1 LRTLKPLLLP
11 AILLLIAATCQAADK
26 WTEYRSGP
34 FRVISDARDKP
45 AREALATLEQ
55 VRFVL
60 GNFLGSKNGLG
71 TVWPIELI
79 LFSNQKEYG
88 PHALPQTFVPG
99 GSAMLAAWT
108 GDAPLPHPFLR
119 DVAELLIQDNA
130 GPLPEKI
137 ETALTD
143 LFSTI
148 QVSGTKVTLGAPPGA
163 GELPEPRMRA
173 WARIQ
178 LLATNPDYTGKL
190 RVYLNNLQQ
199 SGDEDAAVK
208 NAFDL
213 SRTDFD
219 KRVDAYYK
227 AGQFQ
232 SITFGG
238 AALAPNRD
246 FIEKPVPDT
255 SLIMQELKLAGK
267 EFVAGTPRAM
277 AARGTPESLQAAVKA
292 NPKWA
297 EPHAKLAALENNPQ
311 TKIAELKQAT
321 SLQPRNFEY
330 WLALAH
336 AQEAA
341 EQFDDAAKSWARA
354 EIAAPNEDERSRIH
368 VARTEESEK
377 RAEYDIELKKR
388 LAALRAADLER
399 IKKDAADEV
408 HAAEAAANARLGG
421 LKQGEKPVAWWT
433 QEQGEY
439 VTGTLTRIECLSG
452 SMRFTIQTASNATL
466 RLAVEDPKQLTVR
479 DGTAEFACGVQ
490 RPTRKIGVVHD
501 GKPNAK
507 LSTTGNVKVVEFPK

>member
-1 LRTLKPLLLP
+1 MLLLT
-11 AILLLIAATCQAADK
+11 AAGSQAADK

-34 FRVISDARDKP
+34 FRVVSNAGDKP
-45 AREALATLEQ
+45 AREALTTLEQ

-60 GNFLGSKNGLG
+60 GTYLGSKNGLD
-71 TVWPIELI
+71 TVWPIQLV
-79 LFSNQKEYG
+79 LFANQKEYG
-88 PHALPQTFVPG
+88 PHALPQTFIPG
-99 GSAMLAAWT
+99 GSTMLAAWT
-108 GDAPLPHPFLR
+108 ADTPLPHPFLR
-119 DVAELLIQDNA
+119 DVTEILLQDNA
-130 GPLPEKI
+130 GPLPARI

-148 QVSGTKVTLGAPPGA
+148 QVNAGTKVTLGTPPA
-163 GELPEPRMRA
+163 SGELPEPRMRN

-190 RVYLNNLQQ
+190 RVYLNNLEQ
-199 SGDEDAAVK
+199 SGDEDAAIR

-213 SRTDFD
+213 SRAEFD

-232 SITFGG
+232 GVTFG
-238 AALAPNRD
+238 AKPIAPNRD

-255 SLIMQELKLAGK
+255 SLITKELQLGGK
-267 EFVAGTPRAM
+267 TFVAGTPRAM
-277 AARGTPESLQAAVKA
+277 AERGTPESLQAAVKA

-297 EPHAKLAALENNPQ
+297 EPHAKLAAMENNPQ
-311 TKIAELKQAT
+311 TKITELKQAT
-321 SLQPRNFEY
+321 SLQPRNVEY

-341 EQFDDAAKSWARA
+341 EQYDDAAKSWARA
-354 EIAAPNEDERSRIH
+354 EIAAPNEDDRTKIHSARI
-368 VARTEESEK
+368 EESEK

-408 HAAEAAANARLGG
+408 HAAEAAANARQGG
-421 LKQGEKPVAWWT
+421 LKAGEKPVAWWT

-439 VTGTLTRIECLSG
+439 VSGTLTRIECLSG
-452 SMRFTIQTASNATL
+452 SMRLTIQSANNATL
-466 RLAVEDPKQLTVR
+466 RLAVEDPKQITVR
-479 DGTAEFACGVQ
+479 EGTAEFVCGVQ
-490 RPTRKIGVVHD
+490 KPTRKIGVVHD

-507 LSTTGNVKVVEFPK
+507 LNTTGNIKVVEFPK